1 MIYAIGES
9 VAGREPEVAGSGAD
23 GRATDGRSVEP
34 WRRKLRVVDGRTLLD
49 ICNRV
54 PNLKTPQITLR
65 AAEAVRG

>member
-9 VAGREPEVAGSGAD
+9 VAGREPEVAGSGTD
-23 GRATDGRSVEP
+23 GRASVGP
-34 WRRKLRVVDGRTLLD
+34 GRRKLRVVDGRTLLD